1 MVLLKICVVESGVFS
16 NKRAKYIRYRL
27 YAIAAKVIKTGRK
40 VIIKCQA
47 QYYQLLTKVLN
58 DIKAFK
64 HPNQPTIKTKKMHP
78 IQTLPSAKHRHFL

>member
-1 MVLLKICVVESGVFS
+1 MEHLYLILPPPKSKNRTIQTSNPQSKPKKCTPFKPCA

-64 HPNQPTIKTKKMHP
+64 
-78 IQTLPSAKHRHFL
+78 A

>member
-1 MVLLKICVVESGVFS
+1 VAHSKSGLPINGF
-16 NKRAKYIRYRL
+16 KYIRHRL
-27 YAIAAKVIKTGRK
+27 YAIATKVIKTGRK

-64 HPNQPTIKTKKMHP
+64 P
-78 IQTLPSAKHRHFL
+78 LLS

>member
-1 MVLLKICVVESGVFS
+1 MHPIQTLPS
-16 NKRAKYIRYRL
+16 AKHRHF
-27 YAIAAKVIKTGRK
+27 AIAAKVIKTGRK

-64 HPNQPTIKTKKMHP
+64 PPADQRRTENVKYGYAQ
-78 IQTLPSAKHRHFL
+78 IQK